1 MRASWGAWD
10 REAVVLA
17 TTYVDAVHAAGGLPL
32 VVAPPEGAFTDGV
45 DMPGWAAGVVGAAAA
60 LVLTGGGDV
69 DPVRYGGV
77 ADDHLGGVLPGRDAA
92 ELALATAALDAGLPV
107 LAICRGMQVLN
118 VALGGDLVG
127 HVPDV
132 VGTDVHR
139 RAPGTYGAVGVQT
152 AVGSTVHRLLG
163 PQASVP
169 CSHHQAVGRLG
180 DGLVAT
186 AWADD
191 GLVEAVERRGGGFV
205 VGVQWHPEERDGAA
219 LFEAVVAAASVEVQ
233 SP

>member
-92 ELALATAALDAGLPV
+92 ELVLAATALDAGLPV

-132 VGTDVHR
+132 IGTDAHR

-205 VGVQWHPEERDGAA
+205 VGVQCHPEERDGAA

>member
-1 MRASWGAWD
+1 M
-10 REAVVLA
+10 LA

-32 VVAPPEGAFTDGV
+32 VAAPPEGDSADGA
-45 DMPGWAAGVVGAAAA
+45 DMAGWAAGVVGAAAA

-69 DPVRYGGV
+69 DPARYGGV

-92 ELALATAALDAGLPV
+92 ELALAAAALVAGLPV

-152 AVGSTVHRLLG
+152 AVGSTVRRLLG

-180 DGLVAT
+180 NGLVAT

-191 GLVEAVERRGGGFV
+191 GLVEAVERSGDGFV

>member
-1 MRASWGAWD
+1 M
-10 REAVVLA
+10 LA

-92 ELALATAALDAGLPV
+92 ELVLAATALDAGLPV

-132 VGTDVHR
+132 IGTDVHR